1 MTAIGSSTTS
11 SAAGNSAQIAAL
23 EKQLV
28 KYQKELQQDETPG
41 AGVANAATAQLVA
54 TQITLVETEIAQLS
68 SAGALASAS
77 AASTLGSQLDV
88 TA

>member
-1 MTAIGSSTTS
+1 MTTIGSSTAS

-23 EKQLV
+23 EKQLA
-28 KYQKELQQDETPG
+28 KYQNELRQDETPG
-41 AGVANAATAQLVA
+41 AGVANAATTQLVA

-68 SAGALASAS
+68 AAGALASTS
-77 AASTLGSQLDV
+77 TASTLGSQLDV